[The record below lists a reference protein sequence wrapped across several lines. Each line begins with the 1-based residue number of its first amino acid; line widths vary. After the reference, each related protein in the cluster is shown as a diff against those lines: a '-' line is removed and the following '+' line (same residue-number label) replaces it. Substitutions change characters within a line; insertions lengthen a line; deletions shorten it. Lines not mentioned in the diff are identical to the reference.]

1 MGIESIKF
9 VTEKDFAGSEYS
21 KKYSN
26 YDAYLKAYNAAYMTQ
41 LKNIPLFKL
50 NIPAKLNV
58 NDTIWAKYNK
68 AAKKYEDDY
77 AELQVA
83 QASLSDAKEAVH
95 DAKVT
100 YNKEAA
106 AYKEKYGFELS
117 GIDKS
122 NMEYITG
129 CTEAYNNENI
139 KDSEVTGLI
148 MTCRDDVK
156 AERSGLN
163 FGILAQGYM
172 NYSA

>member
-9 VTEKDFAGSEYS
+9 VTEKDFADSEYS

-41 LKNIPLFKL
+41 LKKIPLFNL

-77 AELQVA
+77 AKLQVA
-83 QASLSDAKEAVH
+83 QASLYDAKEIFH
-95 DAKVT
+95 DTEVDYADKAK
-100 YNKEAA
+100 
-106 AYKEKYGFELS
+106 AYEEENGVKLS
-117 GIDKS
+117 GSDESDTKEDIG
-122 NMEYITG
+122 Y
-129 CTEAYNNENI
+129 TEAYNNKNI
-139 KDSEVTGLI
+139 ADLAVTNSIGKL
-148 MTCRDDVK
+148 RDDVK
-156 AERSGLN
+156 DKWSGLN